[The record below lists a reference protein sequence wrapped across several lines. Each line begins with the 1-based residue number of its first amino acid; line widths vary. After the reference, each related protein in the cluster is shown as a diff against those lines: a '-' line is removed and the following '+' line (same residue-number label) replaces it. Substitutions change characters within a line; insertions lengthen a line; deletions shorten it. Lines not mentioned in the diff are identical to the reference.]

1 METHAATGRG
11 GQQGLGR
18 GCSGGLIGAR
28 LSHELRAKRHK
39 RIQCFKARGKSEPE
53 RKAKEAPEKTE
64 PRALRQEG
72 SWSVE
77 RGDAGVRCSGTW
89 SPRHAE
95 PRRVT
100 QITG

>member
-1 METHAATGRG
+1 MLECSAGYRVRQLDRQGLCSQGPNIPAMEADKMETHAATGRG

-64 PRALRQEG
+64 PRA
-72 SWSVE
+72 
-77 RGDAGVRCSGTW
+77 
-89 SPRHAE
+89 
-95 PRRVT
+95 
-100 QITG
+100 